1 MDKIAAL
8 NNVFQGMKIK
18 ATAVRADINPPY
30 SKFWVELGP
39 SETLKKLENKAVEI
53 GLAMKASAPICTP
66 DYANGAVMMEFMEG
80 KHPLVKFEDS
90 VDQFGFSAP
99 ENVLSAHVLKQAG
112 KTKAA
117 GTPEYELPCFLGVT
131 DVVNPLVVDL
141 VDFPHLLIA
150 GSTGSGKSVCM
161 HSIYQSLQMHAQ
173 VNRVKF
179 VLIDPKVLEFSRYA
193 KDKNL
198 RYEVATTP
206 KHADAVLLDLTEE
219 MEKRLRLLK
228 DAGCRDLRE
237 YRARTGNGSYIVV
250 FIDELSDLM
259 QASGKRFEESL
270 CRLAQKARAAGIHIV
285 QATQYPKAD
294 IVTSK
299 IKANFDGRIC
309 FKVVDAPQS
318 RVMLGDKNN
327 AAAYLEGKGDAYISG
342 SRFQMQRFRGALVKE
357 ADRPKPGLF
366 SAVTSMFAATIS

>member
-1 MDKIAAL
+1 M
-8 NNVFQGMKIK
+8 
-18 ATAVRADINPPY
+18 
-30 SKFWVELGP
+30 
-39 SETLKKLENKAVEI
+39 
-53 GLAMKASAPICTP
+53 
-66 DYANGAVMMEFMEG
+66 
-80 KHPLVKFEDS
+80 
-90 VDQFGFSAP
+90 
-99 ENVLSAHVLKQAG
+99 
-112 KTKAA
+112 
-117 GTPEYELPCFLGVT
+117 
-131 DVVNPLVVDL
+131 
-141 VDFPHLLIA
+141 
-150 GSTGSGKSVCM
+150 
-161 HSIYQSLQMHAQ
+161 
-173 VNRVKF
+173 
-179 VLIDPKVLEFSRYA
+179 IDPKILEFSRYA

-198 RYEVATTP
+198 RYEIATTP
-206 KHADAVLLDLTEE
+206 KHADAVLLHLTDE
-219 MEKRLRLLK
+219 MDKRLKMLK
-228 DAGCRDLRE
+228 EAGCRDLRE
-237 YRARTGNGSYIVV
+237 YRAKTGHGSYIVV

-342 SRFQMQRFRGALVKE
+342 SRFQMQRFRGALVKS

-366 SAVTSMFAATIS
+366 SAVTNMLTPMIS